1 MSDKYHNSNLDN
13 HLQIINEEAMTELGA
28 SLAKWVKLG
37 TIIYLDGDL
46 GAGKTTLVRGFL
58 RAFGHQ
64 GAVKS
69 PTFTIVE
76 PYSLDN
82 NKFYN
87 YNRLEFNLKLKDD
100 NKLITDVIKIYHFD
114 LYRLEDPEELEY
126 MGIRDYLD
134 GQAIALIEWPEKG
147 CGVLPE
153 ADVIIK
159 IIHQNQGRKINLLPQ
174 SENGAFIVS
183 KLMMNTEHSNS

>member
-1 MSDKYHNSNLDN
+1 
-13 HLQIINEEAMTELGA
+13 
-28 SLAKWVKLG
+28 
-37 TIIYLDGDL
+37 
-46 GAGKTTLVRGFL
+46 
-58 RAFGHQ
+58 
-64 GAVKS
+64 
-69 PTFTIVE
+69 
-76 PYSLDN
+76 
-82 NKFYN
+82 
-87 YNRLEFNLKLKDD
+87 
-100 NKLITDVIKIYHFD
+100 
-114 LYRLEDPEELEY
+114 